1 MDVIKAA
8 AKKKA
13 IKKFYRFFLWIC
25 FCDPITDTLIS
36 SMRCFVLPLK
46 KSNPDLVLII
56 VTLSLLAIG
65 LIMVYSASAI
75 WATYKFEGDS
85 FYFVKRQM
93 LFAFVGV
100 IAMFFIM
107 NVDYWTWRTWSKVII
122 IVCFILLVIVLVPG
136 IGMARNGSRS
146 WIGVGAFSIQPS
158 EFMKLAMIAFLAKFL
173 SERQK
178 LITSFK
184 KGLLPSLGMVFLAF
198 GLIMLQ
204 PDLGTGTVM
213 IGTCIVMIFISGA
226 RVSHFIL
233 LGLIGVAGFVGLILS
248 APYRMKR
255 ITSFLD
261 PWEDPLGSG
270 FQIIQSLYAIGPG
283 GLFGLGLGQSRQKFF
298 YLPEPQTDFI
308 FAILSEELGFIGGT
322 LVILL
327 FALLLW
333 RGIRIAL
340 GAPDLYG
347 SLIAVGIIAMV
358 AIQVMINIGVVIG
371 LMPVTGI
378 TLPFLSY
385 GGSSLTLMLIAIG
398 VLLNISR
405 YSRY

>member
-1 MDVIKAA
+1 VPT
-8 AKKKA
+8 KKTTP
-13 IKKFYRFFLWIC
+13 
-25 FCDPITDTLIS
+25 DITLLILTL
-36 SMRCFVLPLK
+36 
-46 KSNPDLVLII
+46 
-56 VTLSLLAIG
+56 TLLAIG
-65 LIMVYSASAI
+65 LIMVYSASAV
-75 WATYKFEGDS
+75 WAEYKFDDS
-85 FYFVKRQM
+85 FFFAKRQM
-93 LFAFVGV
+93 LFAGVGI

-107 NVDYWTWRTWSKVII
+107 NIDYWTWRTWAKVLTII
-122 IVCFILLVIVLVPG
+122 CFVLLILVLIPG
-136 IGMARNGSRS
+136 VGNMRNGSRS
-146 WIGVGAFSIQPS
+146 WIGIGAFSVQPS

-178 LITSFK
+178 FITSFK
-184 KGLLPSLGMVFLAF
+184 KGLAPSLGIVFLAF
-198 GLIMLQ
+198 GMIMLQ

-213 IGTCIVMIFISGA
+213 VGTCIVMIFIAGA
-226 RVSHFIL
+226 RIRHFVV
-233 LGLIGVAGFVGLILS
+233 LGLIGVAAFAALVVS

-261 PWEDPLGSG
+261 PWQDPLGSG
-270 FQIIQSLYAIGPG
+270 FQIIQSLFAIGPG
-283 GLFGLGLGQSRQKFF
+283 GLFGLGLGESRQKFF

-308 FAILSEELGFIGGT
+308 FAILAEELGFIGGSF
-322 LVILL
+322 ILL
-327 FALLLW
+327 LFSLLLW

-347 SLIAVGIIAMV
+347 SFLAVGIIAMV
-358 AIQVMINIGVVIG
+358 AIQVMINIGVVTG

-385 GGSSLTLMLIAIG
+385 GGSSLTLMLMAIG

>member
-1 MDVIKAA
+1 MSV
-8 AKKKA
+8 
-13 IKKFYRFFLWIC
+13 
-25 FCDPITDTLIS
+25 
-36 SMRCFVLPLK
+36 PLK
-46 KSNPDLVLII
+46 KSNPDLILII
-56 VTLSLLAIG
+56 VTLSLLTVG

-75 WATYKFEGDS
+75 WATYKFDDS
-85 FYFVKRQM
+85 FYFAKRQL
-93 LFAFVGV
+93 LFACVGV

-107 NVDYWTWRTWSKVII
+107 NVDYWTWRTWAKILII
-122 IVCFILLVIVLVPG
+122 ICFIMLLAVLVPG
-136 IGMARNGSRS
+136 IGMERNGSRS
-146 WIGVGAFSIQPS
+146 WIGVGAFSVQPS

-184 KGLLPSLGMVFLAF
+184 KGMLPSLGLVFLAF

-213 IGTCIVMIFISGA
+213 VGTCIVMIFISGA
-226 RVSHFIL
+226 KISHFVG
-233 LGLIGVAGFVGLILS
+233 LGLIGVVGFIGLILS
-248 APYRMKR
+248 APYRIKR

-270 FQIIQSLYAIGPG
+270 FQMIQSFYAIGPG

-308 FAILSEELGFIGGT
+308 FAILSEELGFIGGS

-327 FALLLW
+327 FALMLW

-347 SLIAVGIIAMV
+347 SLVAVGIIAMV
-358 AIQVMINIGVVIG
+358 AIQVMINIGVVTG

-378 TLPFLSY
+378 TLPLLSY
-385 GGSSLTLMLIAIG
+385 GGSSLTLMLMAIG

-405 YSRY
+405 YSRF

>member
-1 MDVIKAA
+1 MSV
-8 AKKKA
+8 
-13 IKKFYRFFLWIC
+13 
-25 FCDPITDTLIS
+25 
-36 SMRCFVLPLK
+36 PLK
-46 KSNPDLVLII
+46 KSNPDLILII

-75 WATYKFEGDS
+75 WADYKFADS
-85 FYFVKRQM
+85 FYFAKRQL
-93 LFAFVGV
+93 LFACVGV

-107 NVDYWTWRTWSKVII
+107 NVDYWTWRTWAKLLIM
-122 IVCFILLVIVLVPG
+122 VCFILLLVVLIPG

-158 EFMKLAMIAFLAKFL
+158 EFMKLAMIAFLAKYL

-184 KGLLPSLGMVFLAF
+184 KGMLPSLSLVFLAF

-204 PDLGTGTVM
+204 PDFGTGTVM
-213 IGTCIVMIFISGA
+213 VGTCIVMIFIAGA
-226 RVSHFIL
+226 RISHFIG
-233 LGLIGVAGFVGLILS
+233 LGLIGAAGFVGLILS
-248 APYRMKR
+248 APYRMER

-261 PWEDPLGSG
+261 PWKDPLGSG
-270 FQIIQSLYAIGPG
+270 FQMIQSLYAIGPG

-308 FAILSEELGFIGGT
+308 FAILSEELGFIGGS
-322 LVILL
+322 LVLFL
-327 FALLLW
+327 FALMLW

-347 SLIAVGIIAMV
+347 SLLAVGIIAMV
-358 AIQVMINIGVVIG
+358 AIQVMINIGVVTG

-385 GGSSLTLMLIAIG
+385 GGSSLTLMLMAIG

-405 YSRY
+405 YSRF

>member
-1 MDVIKAA
+1 M
-8 AKKKA
+8 
-13 IKKFYRFFLWIC
+13 
-25 FCDPITDTLIS
+25 T
-36 SMRCFVLPLK
+36 K
-46 KSNPDLVLII
+46 KSTPDFILIAI
-56 VTLSLLAIG
+56 TLSLLAIG

-75 WATYKFEGDS
+75 WANYKFDDS
-85 FYFVKRQM
+85 FFFAKRQL
-93 LFAFVGV
+93 LFAGIGV

-107 NVDYWTWRTWSKVII
+107 NIDYWTWRTSAKMLL
-122 IVCFILLVIVLVPG
+122 IVCFILLVIVLIPG
-136 IGMARNGSRS
+136 VGMVRNGSRS

-158 EFMKLAMIAFLAKFL
+158 EFMKLAMIAFLAKYL
-173 SERQK
+173 SENQK
-178 LITSFK
+178 KITSFK
-184 KGLLPSLGMVFLAF
+184 QGLVPSLGLVFLAF
-198 GLIMLQ
+198 GMIMLQ

-213 IGTCIVMIFISGA
+213 VGTCIVMIFVAGA
-226 RVSHFIL
+226 RVSHFIGLGL
-233 LGLIGVAGFVGLILS
+233 LGILGFVGLILS
-248 APYRMKR
+248 APYRIKR
-255 ITSFLD
+255 ITSFLN

-283 GLFGLGLGQSRQKFF
+283 GLFGLGLGKSRQKFF

-308 FAILSEELGFIGGT
+308 FAILAEELGFIGGT
-322 LVILL
+322 FVILL
-327 FALLLW
+327 FCLLLW

-347 SLIAVGIIAMV
+347 SFLGVGIIAMI
-358 AIQVMINIGVVIG
+358 AIQVIINIGVVTG

-385 GGSSLTLMLIAIG
+385 GGSSLTLMLMAVG

>member
-1 MDVIKAA
+1 MPT
-8 AKKKA
+8 KKTTPD
-13 IKKFYRFFLWIC
+13 YFLLIL
-25 FCDPITDTLIS
+25 TL
-36 SMRCFVLPLK
+36 
-46 KSNPDLVLII
+46 
-56 VTLSLLAIG
+56 TLLAVG

-75 WATYKFEGDS
+75 WAEYKFHDS
-85 FYFVKRQM
+85 FFFAKRQM
-93 LFAFVGV
+93 LFAGVG
-100 IAMFFIM
+100 IAAMVLIM
-107 NVDYWTWRTWSKVII
+107 NVNYWTWRTHAKTIL
-122 IVCFILLVIVLVPG
+122 IVCFVLLVLVLIPG
-136 IGMARNGSRS
+136 VGNVRNGSRS
-146 WIGVGAFSIQPS
+146 WIGIGAFSIQPS
-158 EFMKLAMIAFLAKFL
+158 EFMKLAMIAFLAKYL

-178 LITSFK
+178 VITSFR
-184 KGLLPSLGMVFLAF
+184 KGLLPSLALVFVAF
-198 GLIMLQ
+198 GMIMLQ

-213 IGTCIVMIFISGA
+213 MGTCVVMIFIAGA
-226 RVSHFIL
+226 RISHFAS
-233 LGLIGVAGFVGLILS
+233 LGLLGVAGFVGLIVS

-255 ITSFLD
+255 ITSYLD
-261 PWEDPLGSG
+261 PWSDPLGSG
-270 FQIIQSLYAIGPG
+270 FQMIQSLYAIGPG

-308 FAILSEELGFIGGT
+308 FAILSEELGFIGGSFV
-322 LVILL
+322 LLL

-347 SLIAVGIIAMV
+347 SFLAVGIIAMV
-358 AIQVMINIGVVIG
+358 AIQVMINIGVVTG

-385 GGSSLTLMLIAIG
+385 GGSSLTLMLMAIG